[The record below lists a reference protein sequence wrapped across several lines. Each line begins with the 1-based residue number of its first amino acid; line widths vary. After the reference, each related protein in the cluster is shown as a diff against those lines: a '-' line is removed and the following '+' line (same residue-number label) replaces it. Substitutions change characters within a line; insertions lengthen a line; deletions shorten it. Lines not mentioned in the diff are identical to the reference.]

1 MSTVLVHLDSSI
13 FPEPHRFDPERWV
26 KASKEGV
33 NLDKFMVAF
42 TKGTRQCLGIT

>member
-13 FPEPHRFDPERWV
+13 FPEPHSFDPERWV